1 MDYTVSAN
9 WTAFKG
15 DWADREVVR
24 TGTISFPMSDR
35 VDIAGAANIAALN
48 VAKAYDLNYRDV
60 CATVTAVT
68 AVTAMTAAPR
78 QAVEATATVVE
89 AAQIRQQEAML
100 RYAGITFASSLVAF
114 FVIMLLIKWVG
125 RSSEKK
131 QTEDFSL
138 AITALRTRTDELE
151 RQVDKVS
158 DRQAIMREQCAATHS
173 TMQG

>member
-9 WTAFKG
+9 WTAFAG
-15 DWADREVVR
+15 EFPDREVVR
-24 TGTISFPMSDR
+24 TGTINFPMSDR

-68 AVTAMTAAPR
+68 AVPR
-78 QAVEATATVVE
+78 QAVEATATVAE

-131 QTEDFSL
+131 QTEDCFL

-158 DRQAIMREQCAATHS
+158 NRQAIMREQCAATHS
-173 TMQG
+173 TVQP